1 MKKLSYIHCLCTR
14 AALCLDDG
22 VGYVLIQ
29 PCPDTLLMPACPG
42 TESHLFGLLG
52 HINHSVLLCLT
63 AWEPVE
69 FTHNAPVYQD
79 WQTKLWEIKCLDFSD
94 RNKHWVM
101 QMKRRCAF
109 VSFSFSLVTAVSRH
123 FNLEC
128 KVKALVNAQAQAEV
142 WSYMNDPLLNIN

>member
-1 MKKLSYIHCLCTR
+1 MKKLSYIHCLCTH

-63 AWEPVE
+63 AWEPVA
-69 FTHNAPVYQD
+69 FTHDAPVYQD
-79 WQTKLWEIKCLDFSD
+79 WQTKLWEIKCLDFSH
-94 RNKHWVM
+94 RNKH
-101 QMKRRCAF
+101 
-109 VSFSFSLVTAVSRH
+109 
-123 FNLEC
+123 
-128 KVKALVNAQAQAEV
+128 
-142 WSYMNDPLLNIN
+142 